1 VNVEKGTGPERDLIW
16 AMIFCLVLGLMPML
30 FSLWV
35 YLFYWDAMQ
44 LGGGGPGADAFS
56 ENVLA
61 LVRILIFG
69 LLPVLGFGFFFVGY
83 FVWKCYRRCKALR
96 KVNDACH

>member
-1 VNVEKGTGPERDLIW
+1 MSAKRETGPERDLIW

-35 YLFYWDAMQ
+35 YFFYWNNIQ
-44 LGGGGPGADAFS
+44 SGLGGPDADAFS
-56 ENVLA
+56 ENILA

-69 LLPVLGFGFFFVGY
+69 LLPVLGFGFFYVGY
-83 FVWKCYRRCKALR
+83 ILWKCHRQCKVL
-96 KVNDACH
+96 KKENDSR